1 MLGKELLGV
10 VIKSKVILSN
20 MLWKFAERG
29 GSQIVSFVVS
39 IILAR
44 LLAPE
49 EFGVISLI
57 TVLTNILDI
66 FVDSGF
72 SNALIQEQE
81 VGQKEYS
88 SVFFF
93 NIGLGTVFYAGMY
106 GLAPVI
112 ADFYGRSYMIPYI
125 RVLSITLIIG
135 GFNVVQR
142 SLVAKRLEYRK
153 FFYSSLGGT
162 LLSAVIGIAM
172 ALSGF
177 GVWALIARNLIDK
190 FI

>member
-20 MLWKFAERG
+20 MLWKLAERG

-81 VGQKEYS
+81 V
-88 SVFFF
+88 
-93 NIGLGTVFYAGMY
+93 
-106 GLAPVI
+106 
-112 ADFYGRSYMIPYI
+112 
-125 RVLSITLIIG
+125 LSLIHI
-135 GFNVVQR
+135 
-142 SLVAKRLEYRK
+142 
-153 FFYSSLGGT
+153 
-162 LLSAVIGIAM
+162 
-172 ALSGF
+172 
-177 GVWALIARNLIDK
+177 
-190 FI
+190 